1 MTESNPLLFQ
11 RLLLWLSKKAKE
23 NRVPLCA
30 ALIFGFL
37 AHGFAFANK
46 LVNHDEAN
54 ALFSKGGQRS
64 AGSLGAVLHG

>member
-30 ALIFGFL
+30 ALIFVI
-37 AHGFAFANK
+37 N
-46 LVNHDEAN
+46 
-54 ALFSKGGQRS
+54 
-64 AGSLGAVLHG
+64 LGKQFTNTFYLGEEE